1 MRADQTNLLVRLML
15 LNDGAAPAVVLV
27 LLGLW
32 LGQQGGPKQTQ
43 AEPLSPD
50 YSAAS
55 RFQLVSASVMIPR
68 PVDGQV
74 PILASGAMRPDNP

>member
-1 MRADQTNLLVRLML
+1 ML
-15 LNDGAAPAVVLV
+15 LNDGAAPAIVLA

-32 LGQQGGPKQTQ
+32 LGQQGGAVHMQ

-55 RFQLVSASVMIPR
+55 RFQFVSASVTIPR

-74 PILASGAMRPDNP
+74 PIVASGAPGRRYR